1 MATYNKS
8 GTPQLQTS
16 LLATIIYICL
26 KHIEFVIV
34 KFNKNSNTTQLMPAI
49 CFSAGIAMV
58 IKDSQLFYEI

>member
-49 CFSAGIAMV
+49 YGDQRFTAFFMKYKMYNI
-58 IKDSQLFYEI
+58 